1 MKITLTI
8 ISLLFFNLKTFSQKE
23 IVYQA
28 IKMIKLD
35 EKNKEKSLTKL
46 EKKAVEKTIKEL
58 KFYVTEFEKEAFVK
72 TSPNSK
78 NSLRLKKIS
87 SFINTREYIL
97 NEKYISWKIKIT
109 SYPISNELRVEVKNL
124 SKDSKEK
131 GTGIITAKEI

>member
-58 KFYVTEFEKEAFVK
+58 K
-72 TSPNSK
+72 
-78 NSLRLKKIS
+78 
-87 SFINTREYIL
+87 
-97 NEKYISWKIKIT
+97 
-109 SYPISNELRVEVKNL
+109 
-124 SKDSKEK
+124 
-131 GTGIITAKEI
+131 